1 MSPLAIALLTAITTA
16 SATGWA
22 GYHYRQDSP
31 PPVVSSDPP
40 PWAQSLQA
48 TLAQQSSDNLALRDA
63 LDAMAKRLEVSEALQ
78 STEMQRLSNAV
89 SGMVAEHASRKA
101 AQAQLRNYAEEQ
113 YNKLTGK
120 R

>member
-1 MSPLAIALLTAITTA
+1 MTIGYVIAGMVATTI
-16 SATGWA
+16 A
-22 GYHYRQDSP
+22 GGALGYRLPQTP

-63 LDAMAKRLEVSEALQ
+63 LDAMAKRLEASEALQ
-78 STEMQRLSNAV
+78 SAEMQRLSNAV
-89 SGMVAEHASRKA
+89 SAMAAEHASRKA
-101 AQAQLRNYAEEQ
+101 AQAQLRNYADEY